1 MDYTQVK
8 DMQSRFDNL
17 VRRVPGEDIEFWFAR
32 DLQELLGYDNWV
44 NFSIVL
50 RRAIGA
56 CGATEFEPA
65 DHFRGV
71 TRGAILGRDVE
82 CGDVTYG
89 DVECDVEDF
98 MLTRYGC
105 YLIAQHANP
114 GRATIVFAQSYFAI
128 QTRKQKLVNDRMRLQ
143 ALIDG
148 RAGLRE
154 PRAFASGNHSSN
166 NYSSNGYEHGTDDEG
181 FMRIRIRDEVFNAEQ
196 NQRKPPPQQM
206 VADDVK
212 TLARRLKGELH
223 GLVRDFLT

>member
-44 NFSIVL
+44 NFSIAL
-50 RRAIGA
+50 RRAISA

-71 TRGAILGRDVE
+71 MRGAILG
-82 CGDVTYG
+82 GDVTYG

-98 MLTRYGC
+98 MLTRYAC
-105 YLIAQHANP
+105 YLIAHHADP
-114 GRATIVFAQSYFAI
+114 RRATIVFAQSYFAI

-148 RAGLRE
+148 RAGLRD
-154 PRAFASGNHSSN
+154 PRELSSGKYSTSN
-166 NYSSNGYEHGTDDEG
+166 YEHGDDDEG
-181 FMRIRIRDEVFNAEQ
+181 FMRIRIRDDIFGGEQ
-196 NQRKPPPQQM
+196 NQREGQPQQM
-206 VADDVK
+206 VVDDVK
-212 TLARRLKGELH
+212 TLARRLKGELR

>member
-44 NFSIVL
+44 NFSIAL
-50 RRAIGA
+50 RRAISA
-56 CGATEFEPA
+56 CGATEFEPT

-71 TRGAILGRDVE
+71 TRAVILGSDVE
-82 CGDVTYG
+82 CN
-89 DVECDVEDF
+89 VEDF
-98 MLTRYGC
+98 MLTRYAC
-105 YLIAQHANP
+105 YLIAHYADP
-114 GRATIVFAQSYFAI
+114 RRATIVFAQSYFAI

-143 ALIDG
+143 ALIDA
-148 RAGLRE
+148 RAGLRD
-154 PRAFASGNHSSN
+154 PRALSSGSYSSN

-181 FMRIRIRDEVFNAEQ
+181 FMRIRIRDEVFGGEQ
-196 NQRKPPPQQM
+196 NQREAQPQQM

-212 TLARRLKGELH
+212 NLARRLKGELH
-223 GLVRDFLT
+223 GLVKDFLT

>member
-44 NFSIVL
+44 NFSIAL
-50 RRAIGA
+50 RRAISA

-71 TRGAILGRDVE
+71 TRGAILG
-82 CGDVTYG
+82 GDVTYG

-98 MLTRYGC
+98 MLTRYAC
-105 YLIAQHANP
+105 YLIAHHADP
-114 GRATIVFAQSYFAI
+114 RRATIVFAQSYFAI

-148 RAGLRE
+148 RAGLRD
-154 PRAFASGNHSSN
+154 PRELSSGKYSTSN
-166 NYSSNGYEHGTDDEG
+166 YEHGADDEG
-181 FMRIRIRDEVFNAEQ
+181 FMRIRIRDDIFGGEQ
-196 NQRKPPPQQM
+196 NQREGQPQQM

-212 TLARRLKGELH
+212 TLARRLKGELR

>member
-44 NFSIVL
+44 NFSIAL

-71 TRGAILGRDVE
+71 TRGAILGSDVA
-82 CGDVTYG
+82 YG
-89 DVECDVEDF
+89 GVECDVEDF
-98 MLTRYGC
+98 MLTRYAC
-105 YLIAQHANP
+105 YLIAHHADP
-114 GRATIVFAQSYFAI
+114 RRATIVFAQSYFAI

-143 ALIDG
+143 VLIDA
-148 RAGLRE
+148 RAGLRNSRE
-154 PRAFASGNHSSN
+154 LSSGS
-166 NYSSNGYEHGTDDEG
+166 YEHGVDDEG
-181 FMRIRIRDEVFNAEQ
+181 FMQIRIRDDVFGGVQ
-196 NQRKPPPQQM
+196 SPRKIQSTYM
-206 VADDVK
+206 LGDDVK
-212 TLARRLKGELH
+212 KLARRLKGELR
-223 GLVRDFLT
+223 GLVKDFLT

>member
-44 NFSIVL
+44 NFSIAL
-50 RRAIGA
+50 RRAISA
-56 CGATEFEPA
+56 CGATEFDPA

-71 TRGAILGRDVE
+71 TRGAILGS
-82 CGDVTYG
+82 

-98 MLTRYGC
+98 MLTRYAC
-105 YLIAQHANP
+105 YLIAHHADP
-114 GRATIVFAQSYFAI
+114 RRATIVFAQSYFAI

-148 RAGLRE
+148 RAGLRD
-154 PRAFASGNHSSN
+154 PRELSSGSYSSSN
-166 NYSSNGYEHGTDDEG
+166 YEHGDDDEG
-181 FMRIRIRDEVFNAEQ
+181 FARLRIRDDIFGGEQ
-196 NQRKPPPQQM
+196 NQRETQPEQLA
-206 VADDVK
+206 ADDVK
-212 TLARRLKGELH
+212 TLARRLKGELR